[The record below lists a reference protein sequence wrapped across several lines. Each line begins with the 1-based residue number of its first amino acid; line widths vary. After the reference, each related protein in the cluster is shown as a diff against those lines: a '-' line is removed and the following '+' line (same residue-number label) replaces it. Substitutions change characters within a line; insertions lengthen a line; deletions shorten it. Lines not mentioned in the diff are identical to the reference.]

1 MTPTLSDKFLEGR
14 GIFFG
19 GKKMLQLYRAISED
33 LIKEIEQE
41 ERFFSELNDK
51 DTVDKLEEVK
61 KKLLENRFHLVV
73 VGQFKRGKST
83 FINSLIGDEILPT
96 SVVPLTSI
104 ITVLRYGKKE
114 NIKVLLEQGEVKE
127 IERSEL
133 KEWVTEEGNPRNEK
147 GVKEVEILYPSEYLK
162 DGICLID
169 TPGVGSIFENNTE
182 MTYKY
187 LPKIDAAIFL
197 ISADPPVS
205 QSELEFL
212 KDVMRHVENIFF
224 ILNKID
230 YLDDEELKASLSF
243 TKQTIEKAIG
253 KKIEIYP
260 LSAKMAL
267 KGKIKN
273 EQEFL
278 KKSRLEEF
286 NKVLNDFL
294 LKKKGQIVLK
304 RAIDL
309 TKNILSE
316 KEFSLKLEEKA
327 ISAPVAL
334 LEEKI
339 NEFNEKMEEIR
350 QEKEDTYYYFEGEI
364 KRVIDVLDRD
374 LSRIKEKE
382 AKKLVSYADEVANQI
397 KAKNVDAYIKAIE
410 EEIDKEIIKAFN
422 EWIRNEEKR
431 LNEEYARVSKRFS
444 ERTNQII
451 DAILKLSED
460 LFEIKIERIK
470 IDEEIE
476 KESSFYY
483 MLGEAPKFFGV
494 DSAFDFFSKRFLPS
508 KFSKSLALRDLKK
521 KIPEKVDK
529 TCGRLRWD
537 FMDRIRRSFLNFRW
551 ELNQKIEATEQ
562 NIKQAIEKAVEL
574 KKKSSE
580 EIENAKKDIY
590 YQLKEIQRAKEKLQ
604 EFSNRLAEAV

>member
-1 MTPTLSDKFLEGR
+1 
-14 GIFFG
+14 
-19 GKKMLQLYRAISED
+19 MLQTYRSISNS
-33 LIKEIEQE
+33 LIKEIKFE
-41 ERFFSELNDK
+41 ERFFSELKDK
-51 DTVDKLEEVK
+51 DTVDRLEEIK

-73 VGQFKRGKST
+73 LGQFKRGKST
-83 FINSLIGDEILPT
+83 FINSIIGDKILPT

-104 ITVLRYGKKE
+104 VTVLRYGKE
-114 NIKVLLEQGEVKE
+114 ERIRVILDQGDIKE
-127 IERSEL
+127 IERGDL
-133 KEWVTEEGNPRNEK
+133 KDWVTEEGNPKNEK
-147 GVKEVEILYPSEYLK
+147 GVREVEIFYPSEYLR

-169 TPGVGSIFENNTE
+169 TPGVGSIFEDNTE

-212 KDVMRHVENIFF
+212 KDVMKYVENIFF

-230 YLDDEELKASLSF
+230 YLDEEELRTSLSF
-243 TKQTIEKAIG
+243 TKQTIEKAVG
-253 KKIEIYP
+253 EKIEIYP
-260 LSAKMAL
+260 ISAKMAL
-267 KGKIKN
+267 EGKIKN
-273 EQEFL
+273 DPELL

-286 NKVLNDFL
+286 NKILNDFL

-327 ISAPVAL
+327 ISAPLAL

-339 NEFNEKMEEIR
+339 KEFNEKMEEIR

-382 AKKLVSYADEVANQI
+382 SKRLVNYIDKVADQI
-397 KAKNVDAYIKAIE
+397 KEKNVDAYIKAIE
-410 EEIDKEIIKAFN
+410 KEIDKEIIKVFN
-422 EWIRNEEKR
+422 DWIRNEEKR
-431 LNEEYARVSKRFS
+431 LNEEYVRVSKRFS

-451 DAILKLSED
+451 DTILKLSED
-460 LFEIKIERIK
+460 LFEIKIERVK

-494 DSAFDFFSKRFLPS
+494 DAAFDFFSKRLFPS
-508 KFSKSLALRDLKK
+508 KFSKKLALRDLKK
-521 KIPEKVDK
+521 RIPEKVDK

-537 FMDRIRRSFLNFRW
+537 FMDRIRRSFMNFRW
-551 ELNQKIEATEQ
+551 ELNQKINTTEQ
-562 NIKQAIEKAVEL
+562 NIKQAIEKAMEL
-574 KKKSSE
+574 KKKNTE
-580 EIENAKKDIY
+580 EIEDAEKNIC
-590 YQLKEIQRAKEKLQ
+590 YQLQEIQKSKNRLQ
-604 EFSNRLAEAV
+604 EFSNSLAKAVQD

>member
-1 MTPTLSDKFLEGR
+1 
-14 GIFFG
+14 
-19 GKKMLQLYRAISED
+19 
-33 LIKEIEQE
+33 
-41 ERFFSELNDK
+41 
-51 DTVDKLEEVK
+51 
-61 KKLLENRFHLVV
+61 
-73 VGQFKRGKST
+73 
-83 FINSLIGDEILPT
+83 
-96 SVVPLTSI
+96 
-104 ITVLRYGKKE
+104 
-114 NIKVLLEQGEVKE
+114 
-127 IERSEL
+127 
-133 KEWVTEEGNPRNEK
+133 
-147 GVKEVEILYPSEYLK
+147 
-162 DGICLID
+162 
-169 TPGVGSIFENNTE
+169 
-182 MTYKY
+182 
-187 LPKIDAAIFL
+187 
-197 ISADPPVS
+197 
-205 QSELEFL
+205 
-212 KDVMRHVENIFF
+212 
-224 ILNKID
+224 
-230 YLDDEELKASLSF
+230 
-243 TKQTIEKAIG
+243 
-253 KKIEIYP
+253 
-260 LSAKMAL
+260 
-267 KGKIKN
+267 
-273 EQEFL
+273 
-278 KKSRLEEF
+278 LEEF

>member
-1 MTPTLSDKFLEGR
+1 
-14 GIFFG
+14 
-19 GKKMLQLYRAISED
+19 MLQIYRSISNS
-33 LIKEIEQE
+33 LIKEIKFE
-41 ERFFSELNDK
+41 ERFFSELKDK
-51 DTVDKLEEVK
+51 DTVDRLEEIK

-73 VGQFKRGKST
+73 LGQFKRGKST
-83 FINSLIGDEILPT
+83 FINSIIGDKILPT

-104 ITVLRYGKKE
+104 VTVLRYGKE
-114 NIKVLLEQGEVKE
+114 ERIRVILDQGDIKE
-127 IERSEL
+127 IERGDL
-133 KEWVTEEGNPRNEK
+133 KDWVTEEGNPKNEK
-147 GVKEVEILYPSEYLK
+147 GVREVEIFYPSEYLR

-169 TPGVGSIFENNTE
+169 TPGVGSIFEDNTE

-212 KDVMRHVENIFF
+212 KDVMKYVENIFF

-230 YLDDEELKASLSF
+230 YLDEEELRASLSF
-243 TKQTIEKAIG
+243 TKQTIEKAVG
-253 KKIEIYP
+253 EKIEIYP
-260 LSAKMAL
+260 ISAKMAL
-267 KGKIKN
+267 EGKIKN
-273 EQEFL
+273 DPELL

-286 NKVLNDFL
+286 NKILNDFL

-327 ISAPVAL
+327 ISAPLAL

-339 NEFNEKMEEIR
+339 KEFNEKMEEIR
-350 QEKEDTYYYFEGEI
+350 QEKEDAYYYFEGEI

-382 AKKLVSYADEVANQI
+382 SKRLVNYIDKVADQI
-397 KAKNVDAYIKAIE
+397 KEKNVDAYIKAIE
-410 EEIDKEIIKAFN
+410 KEIDKEIIKVFN
-422 EWIRNEEKR
+422 DWIRNEEKR
-431 LNEEYARVSKRFS
+431 LNEEYVRVSKRFS

-451 DAILKLSED
+451 DTILKLSED
-460 LFEIKIERIK
+460 LFEIKIERVK

-494 DSAFDFFSKRFLPS
+494 DAAFDFFSKRLFPS
-508 KFSKSLALRDLKK
+508 KFSKKLALRDLKK
-521 KIPEKVDK
+521 RIPEKVDK

-537 FMDRIRRSFLNFRW
+537 FMDRIRRSFMNFRW
-551 ELNQKIEATEQ
+551 ELNQKINTTEQ
-562 NIKQAIEKAVEL
+562 NIKQAIEKAMEL
-574 KKKSSE
+574 KKKNTE
-580 EIENAKKDIY
+580 EIEDAEKNIC
-590 YQLKEIQRAKEKLQ
+590 YQLQEIQKSKNRLQ
-604 EFSNRLAEAV
+604 EFSNSLAKAVQD

>member
-1 MTPTLSDKFLEGR
+1 
-14 GIFFG
+14 
-19 GKKMLQLYRAISED
+19 MLQFYRAISD
-33 LIKEIEQE
+33 SLIKEIEQQE
-41 ERFFSELNDK
+41 KFFSELKDK
-51 DTVDKLEEVK
+51 DIVNRFKEIK
-61 KKLLENRFHLVV
+61 KKLQENRFHLVV

-83 FINSLIGDEILPT
+83 FINSIIGDKILPT

-104 ITVLRYGKKE
+104 VTVLRYGKE
-114 NIKVLLEQGEVKE
+114 ERIRVIFDQGDVKE
-127 IERSEL
+127 IERGDL
-133 KEWVTEEGNPRNEK
+133 KDWVTEEGNPKNEK

-169 TPGVGSIFENNTE
+169 TPGVGSIFEDNTE

-212 KDVMRHVENIFF
+212 KDIMKYVENIFF

-230 YLDDEELKASLSF
+230 YLDEEELKTSLLF
-243 TKQTIEKAIG
+243 TKQTIEKAVG
-253 KKIEIYP
+253 KEIEIYP
-260 LSAKMAL
+260 ISAKMAL
-267 KGKIKN
+267 EGKIKN
-273 EQEFL
+273 DSKLL

-327 ISAPVAL
+327 ISAPLAL

-339 NEFNEKMEEIR
+339 KEFNEKIEEIR

-382 AKKLVSYADEVANQI
+382 AKRLVSYTDKVADQI
-397 KAKNVDAYIKAIE
+397 KEKKVDAYIKAIE
-410 EEIDKEIIKAFN
+410 EEIDKEIIKIFN

-431 LNEEYARVSKRFS
+431 LNEEYVRVSKRFS

-460 LFEIKIERIK
+460 LFEIKIERVK

-508 KFSKSLALRDLKK
+508 KFSKSLALKDLKK

-551 ELNQKIEATEQ
+551 ELNQKIETTEQ

-574 KKKSSE
+574 RKKSAE
-580 EIENAKKDIY
+580 EMEDAKKNIS
-590 YQLKEIQRAKEKLQ
+590 YQLKELQRAKAKLQ
-604 EFSNRLAEAV
+604 EFSSRLAEAVQD

>member
-1 MTPTLSDKFLEGR
+1 
-14 GIFFG
+14 
-19 GKKMLQLYRAISED
+19 MLQIYRSISNS
-33 LIKEIEQE
+33 LIKEIKFE
-41 ERFFSELNDK
+41 ERFFSELKDK
-51 DTVDKLEEVK
+51 DTVDRLEEIK

-73 VGQFKRGKST
+73 LGQFKRGKST
-83 FINSLIGDEILPT
+83 FINSIIGDKILPT

-104 ITVLRYGKKE
+104 VTVLRYGKE
-114 NIKVLLEQGEVKE
+114 ERIRVILDQGDIKE
-127 IERSEL
+127 IERGDL
-133 KEWVTEEGNPRNEK
+133 KDWVTEEGNPKNEK
-147 GVKEVEILYPSEYLK
+147 GVREVEIFYPSEYLR

-169 TPGVGSIFENNTE
+169 TPGVGSIFEDNTE

-212 KDVMRHVENIFF
+212 KDVMKYVENIFF

-230 YLDDEELKASLSF
+230 YLDEEELRASLSF
-243 TKQTIEKAIG
+243 TKQTIEKAVG
-253 KKIEIYP
+253 EKIEIYP
-260 LSAKMAL
+260 ISAKMAL
-267 KGKIKN
+267 EGKIKN
-273 EQEFL
+273 DPELL

-286 NKVLNDFL
+286 NKILNDFL

-327 ISAPVAL
+327 ISAPLAL

-339 NEFNEKMEEIR
+339 KEFNEKMEEIR
-350 QEKEDTYYYFEGEI
+350 QEKEDAYYYFEGEI

-382 AKKLVSYADEVANQI
+382 SKRLVNYIDKVADQI
-397 KAKNVDAYIKAIE
+397 KEKNVDAYIKAIE
-410 EEIDKEIIKAFN
+410 KEIDKEIIKVFN
-422 EWIRNEEKR
+422 DWIRNEEKR
-431 LNEEYARVSKRFS
+431 LNEEYVRVSKRFS

-451 DAILKLSED
+451 DTILKLSED
-460 LFEIKIERIK
+460 LFEIKIERVK

-494 DSAFDFFSKRFLPS
+494 DAAFDFFSKRLFPS
-508 KFSKSLALRDLKK
+508 KFSKKLALRDLKK
-521 KIPEKVDK
+521 RIPEKVDK

-537 FMDRIRRSFLNFRW
+537 FMDRIRRSFMNFRW
-551 ELNQKIEATEQ
+551 ELNQKINTTEQ
-562 NIKQAIEKAVEL
+562 NIKQAIEKAMEL
-574 KKKSSE
+574 KKKNTE
-580 EIENAKKDIY
+580 EIEDAEKNIC
-590 YQLKEIQRAKEKLQ
+590 YQLQEIQKSKNRLQ
-604 EFSNRLAEAV
+604 EFSNSLAEAVQD